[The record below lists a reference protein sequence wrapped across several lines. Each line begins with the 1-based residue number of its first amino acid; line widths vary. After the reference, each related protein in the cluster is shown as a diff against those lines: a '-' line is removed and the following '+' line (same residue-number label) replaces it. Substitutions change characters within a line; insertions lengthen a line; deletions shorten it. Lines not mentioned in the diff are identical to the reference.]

1 MNPWRLLIGDRI
13 KMNGL
18 MVVTLCLFLV
28 LLPSANAE
36 VTQLSVDPENP
47 VKGDVVTVSGM
58 ANPSE
63 KVKIDVSFDRE
74 LEVSEGKYTFSLDD
88 VKIPEGEDREF
99 VVIAEN
105 CENIEAE
112 AKLWGIIPFELS
124 SKAEE
129 GVAKISGSVPSFL
142 FGDFDIIVEGES
154 KAPNVNLR
162 VQMTGYMRSDG
173 NGDFSHSYDTSPIPT
188 GEFEVTANKITKTIT
203 LEPAQE
209 NEEEGW
215 SFPFLW

>member
-1 MNPWRLLIGDRI
+1 MLIGDRI

-36 VTQLSVDPENP
+36 VTQLSVEPENP
-47 VKGDVVTVSGM
+47 VKEDVVTVSGM

-105 CENIEAE
+105 CENIEA
-112 AKLWGIIPFELS
+112 KVMWGIIPFELS
-124 SKAEE
+124 SKGG

-154 KAPNVNLR
+154 NASDVNLR

-173 NGDFSHSYDTSPIPT
+173 NGDFSHSYDTSSVPP

-209 NEEEGW
+209 NEEGW
-215 SFPFLW
+215 SFPFLR